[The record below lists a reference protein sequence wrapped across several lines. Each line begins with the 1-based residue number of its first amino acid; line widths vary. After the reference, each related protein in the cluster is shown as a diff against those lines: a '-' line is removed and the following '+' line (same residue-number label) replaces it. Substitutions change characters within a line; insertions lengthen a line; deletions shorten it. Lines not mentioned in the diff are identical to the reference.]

1 MEPCPTH
8 TNPAK
13 KKPPAVHP
21 RREEGT
27 RRKEARP
34 PLQAATWRKMTQGPL
49 TPLNRKEPLKE
60 LKEPMSASNDNTQPL
75 TAETANAIVNA
86 LGALVFATVR
96 QLPADKQEAF
106 AKDLA
111 RLAKSEEQQG
121 NTATETILMDMHRAA
136 VAAAS

>member
-1 MEPCPTH
+1 
-8 TNPAK
+8 
-13 KKPPAVHP
+13 
-21 RREEGT
+21 
-27 RRKEARP
+27 
-34 PLQAATWRKMTQGPL
+34 
-49 TPLNRKEPLKE
+49 
-60 LKEPMSASNDNTQPL
+60 MSASNDNTQPL

-111 RLAKSEEQQG
+111 RLAQSEEQQG